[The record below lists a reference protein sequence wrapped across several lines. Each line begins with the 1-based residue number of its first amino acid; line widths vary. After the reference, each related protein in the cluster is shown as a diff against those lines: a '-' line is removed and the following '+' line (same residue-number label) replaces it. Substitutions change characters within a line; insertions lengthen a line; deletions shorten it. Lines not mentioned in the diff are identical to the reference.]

1 MDPER
6 WKNLQFADT
15 YLPTRDVSKQKENAQ
30 IMQRSKHLAI
40 PLCIKKTFRVN
51 FVDSHYQQWNQSN
64 SSIGVPIKLDDVQQ
78 EQMR

>member
-30 IMQRSKHLAI
+30 IMQLSKHLAI
-40 PLCIKKTFRVN
+40 PLCTQKRPSELIVLILIITN
-51 FVDSHYQQWNQSN
+51 EINQ
-64 SSIGVPIKLDDVQQ
+64 IAP
-78 EQMR
+78 